1 MFDKDKPI
9 EYHCNRTKWCE
20 AVLCDSDF
28 NGGYLVKYRLEPTST
43 WFQSSVLGCDVNK
56 IRNVESK
63 KMFDKDKPIEYHFD
77 YREWREAVFLD
88 SDFNGSYLIKHR
100 KSPTSSWQQ
109 VTVGQSVAKEKIRN
123 VPEKLIYRV
132 ILVKDV
138 DTPCVWSTTVDKV
151 YSIGDKFKYGTVVAY
166 HEGEYTK

>member
-1 MFDKDKPI
+1 MFDENKPI
-9 EYHCNRTKWCE
+9 EYHYQRRKWYE
-20 AVLCDSDF
+20 AVLISYSSNNYVIKF
-28 NGGYLVKYRLEPTST
+28 RRSPTDYWIQRTVGSIS
-43 WFQSSVLGCDVNK
+43 FDK
-56 IRNVESK
+56 IRNVESTE
-63 KMFDKDKPIEYHFD
+63 MFDKDKPIEYHFD
-77 YREWREAVFLD
+77 YREWREAVLLD

-100 KSPTSSWQQ
+100 KSPTSSWQL
-109 VTVGQSVAKEKIRN
+109 VTVGQKVAKEKIRN

-166 HEGEYTK
+166 HEGEYTE

>member
-1 MFDKDKPI
+1 MFDKTKPI
-9 EYHCNRTKWCE
+9 EYRPKHTEWLE
-20 AVLCDSDF
+20 AVLLDSDF
-28 NGGYLVKYRLEPTST
+28 NGTFLIKYKHSSASL
-43 WFQSSVLGCDVNK
+43 WFHARIEYYDNDK

-63 KMFDKDKPIEYHFD
+63 EMFDKDKPIEYHFD
-77 YREWREAVFLD
+77 YREWREAVLLD

-123 VPEKLIYRV
+123 VPEKLKYHVVV
-132 ILVKDV
+132 IKDV
-138 DTPCVWSTTVDKV
+138 GTPCIWSSTVSKA
-151 YSIGDKFKYGTVVAY
+151 YSIGDELNGGTVVAY